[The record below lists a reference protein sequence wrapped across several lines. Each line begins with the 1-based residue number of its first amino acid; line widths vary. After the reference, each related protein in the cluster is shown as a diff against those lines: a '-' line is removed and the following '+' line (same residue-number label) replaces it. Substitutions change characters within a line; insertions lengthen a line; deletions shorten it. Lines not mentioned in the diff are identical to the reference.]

1 MLRFFTVYGP
11 RQRPDLAI
19 YKFTNL
25 ISQGKPIP
33 VFGNGKTQRD
43 YTYISDIVDGVIAV
57 TQKEFGFQIFN
68 LGEAQTVQLWYL
80 ISLIENALG
89 KKAIIDRQP
98 AQPGVRTVVGCRR
111 GRADNGRFGTGQRT
125 HILENPLGDRPP
137 RLCTPHIRRRLE
149 RHDADPDR

>member
-19 YKFTNL
+19 YKFTKL

-33 VFGNGKTQRD
+33 VFGNDKTQRD

-89 KKAIIDRQP
+89 KKAVIDRQP
-98 AQPGVRTVVGCRR
+98 PQPGDVPITFADIARARKHLGYDPRIKIAEGIPLFVEWFRR
-111 GRADNGRFGTGQRT
+111 SAQ
-125 HILENPLGDRPP
+125 HAE
-137 RLCTPHIRRRLE
+137 
-149 RHDADPDR
+149 A